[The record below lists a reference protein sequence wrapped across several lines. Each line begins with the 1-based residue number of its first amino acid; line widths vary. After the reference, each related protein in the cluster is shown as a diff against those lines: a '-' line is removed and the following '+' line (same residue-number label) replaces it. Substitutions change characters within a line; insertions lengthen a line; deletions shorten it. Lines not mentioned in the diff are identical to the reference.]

1 MAVDKATK
9 EQDELE
15 LYQIDDKA
23 IVPFFQKHLE
33 ELRQFIRDHQQ
44 RDHLCLLVLLKQFI
58 RTYRMPFNMQRYME
72 VQRTFIQRSLHDKI
86 QDRQLAVS
94 HWIQEFAGRH
104 RNRMIQLQCLYLD
117 RVKEQLLPEI
127 EKMLENRIDH
137 LQDKLGEQGSA
148 PCASATESNSP
159 SDAPS
164 DNHTPNDNQPSS
176 N

>member
-33 ELRQFIRDHQQ
+33 ELQQFIRDHQCN
-44 RDHLCLLVLLKQFI
+44 HLCLLVLLKQFI

-86 QDRQLAVS
+86 QDRQQAVS

-117 RVKEQLLPEI
+117 RVKDRLLSEI
-127 EKMLENRIDH
+127 EKLLENRIDH
-137 LQDKLGEQGSA
+137 LQEKLGESKA
-148 PCASATESNSP
+148 E
-159 SDAPS
+159 APS
-164 DNHTPNDNQPSS
+164 DQSNETPNVQN
-176 N
+176 

>member
-33 ELRQFIRDHQQ
+33 ELQQFIHDHQCN
-44 RDHLCLLVLLKQFI
+44 DHLCLLVLLKQFI

-86 QDRQLAVS
+86 QDRQQAVS

-117 RVKEQLLPEI
+117 RVKDRLLPEI
-127 EKMLENRIDH
+127 EKLLENRIDH
-137 LQDKLGEQGSA
+137 LQEKLGESK
-148 PCASATESNSP
+148 E
-159 SDAPS
+159 DAPS
-164 DNHTPNDNQPSS
+164 DQS
-176 N
+176 NETQNVQN

>member
-33 ELRQFIRDHQQ
+33 ELQQFIHDHQCN
-44 RDHLCLLVLLKQFI
+44 DHLCLLVLLKQFI

-86 QDRQLAVS
+86 QDRQQAVS

-117 RVKEQLLPEI
+117 RVKDRLLPEI
-127 EKMLENRIDH
+127 EKLLENRIDH
-137 LQDKLGEQGSA
+137 LQEKLE
-148 PCASATESNSP
+148 ESKEE
-159 SDAPS
+159 APS
-164 DNHTPNDNQPSS
+164 DQS
-176 N
+176 NETQNVQN

>member
-33 ELRQFIRDHQQ
+33 ELQQFIHDHQCN
-44 RDHLCLLVLLKQFI
+44 DHLCLLVLLKQFI

-86 QDRQLAVS
+86 QDRQQAVS

-117 RVKEQLLPEI
+117 RVKDRLLPEI
-127 EKMLENRIDH
+127 EKLLENRIDH
-137 LQDKLGEQGSA
+137 LQEKLE
-148 PCASATESNSP
+148 ESKEE
-159 SDAPS
+159 APS
-164 DNHTPNDNQPSS
+164 DQS
-176 N
+176 NEAQNVQN

>member
-1 MAVDKATK
+1 MAVDEATK
-9 EQDELE
+9 KQDELE

-33 ELRQFIRDHQQ
+33 ELRQFIHEHRND
-44 RDHLCLLVLLKQFI
+44 RLSLLVLLKQFI

-86 QDRQLAVS
+86 QDRQQAVS

-117 RVKEQLLPEI
+117 RVKDRLLPEI
-127 EKMLENRIDH
+127 EKMLANRIDH
-137 LQDKLGEQGSA
+137 LQEELGERH
-148 PCASATESNSP
+148 
-159 SDAPS
+159 SDAAPS
-164 DNHTPNDNQPSS
+164 AETNSAEAQTSPDNEQQQ
-176 N
+176 